1 MRTSTELAAQALR
14 HAGFSNREIAREL
27 GVNESTIRR
36 KLGKAKPAAPASKS
50 FIVTVRP
57 V

>member
-1 MRTSTELAAQALR
+1 MRTSTELAAHALR

-36 KLGKAKPAAPASKS
+36 RLGKPKPPTPQAKSY
-50 FIVTVRP
+50 IVTVKP